1 MLQYNGTRSQSLAGT
16 RKAACHCTLDT
27 SPALALLHRTRWIV
41 GGTVRVAVQMGVVVS
56 SYEVLGVLEY
66 LGVNS
71 ESEDVKEI
79 LRKTWL
85 DVRSVLREEWEEA
98 QLKKRGE

>member
-1 MLQYNGTRSQSLAGT
+1 M
-16 RKAACHCTLDT
+16 
-27 SPALALLHRTRWIV
+27 
-41 GGTVRVAVQMGVVVS
+41 S